1 MFEVLSIETL
11 IAFVTASVVLSLVP
25 GPDNLFVMSHS
36 ALKGWRIGFYTTLG
50 LCTGLIGHTV
60 LVAIGVSVIFQ
71 TSAIAFNGLKIVG
84 ACYLLYLAWLSVQN
98 KELNLGGTDR
108 DSTNRSYYFTG
119 VIMNLTNP
127 KVALFFLVFLPQ
139 FVNTSNDNVTIQIF
153 LLGLLFIL
161 SALCVFT
168 SIAYLASFLED
179 ILKKSK
185 TVNKNLNILAALVY
199 FALAINLFF
208 VPGRQ
213 NIFE

>member
-1 MFEVLSIETL
+1 MFEVLSIETI

-36 ALKGWRIGFYTTLG
+36 ALKGWRVGFYITLG

-71 TSAIAFNGLKIVG
+71 TSAIAFNGLKVIG

-98 KELNLGGTDR
+98 KELNLGGTDKN
-108 DSTNRSYYFTG
+108 STNRSYYFTG

-179 ILKKSK
+179 ILRKSK

-208 VPGRQ
+208 VTW
-213 NIFE
+213 

>member
-1 MFEVLSIETL
+1 MFEVLSIETI
-11 IAFVTASVVLSLVP
+11 IAFVAASVVLSLVP
-25 GPDNLFVMSHS
+25 GPDNIFVMSHS
-36 ALKGWRIGFYTTLG
+36 ALKGWRIGFYITLG

-60 LVAIGVSVIFQ
+60 LVSIGVSVIFQ
-71 TSAIAFNGLKIVG
+71 TSAIAFNGLKIIG
-84 ACYLLYLAWLSVQN
+84 ACYLLYLAWLSIQN
-98 KELNLGGTDR
+98 KELNLGGTDKN
-108 DSTNRSYYFTG
+108 STNRSYYFTG

-168 SIAYLASFLED
+168 SIAYLASFLEG

-185 TVNKNLNILAALVY
+185 AVNKNLNLLAALIY

-208 VPGRQ
+208 VTW
-213 NIFE
+213 

>member
-1 MFEVLSIETL
+1 MFEILSIETI

-36 ALKGWRIGFYTTLG
+36 ALKGWRIGFYITLG

-71 TSAIAFNGLKIVG
+71 TSAIAFTGLKIIG

-98 KELNLGGTDR
+98 KELNLGGTDKN
-108 DSTNRSYYFTG
+108 STNRSYYFTG

-139 FVNTSNDNVTIQIF
+139 FVNTSNNNVTIQIF

-168 SIAYLASFLED
+168 SIAYLASFLENF
-179 ILKKSK
+179 LKKSK
-185 TVNKNLNILAALVY
+185 TVNKNLNLLAALIY
-199 FALAINLFF
+199 FTLAINLFF
-208 VPGRQ
+208 VTW
-213 NIFE
+213 

>member
-1 MFEVLSIETL
+1 MFEILSTETI

-25 GPDNLFVMSHS
+25 GPDNIFVMSHS
-36 ALKGWRIGFYTTLG
+36 ALKGWKIGFYTTLG
-50 LCTGLIGHTV
+50 LCTGLIAHTV

-71 TSAIAFNGLKIVG
+71 TSAIAFNGLKIIG
-84 ACYLLYLAWLSVQN
+84 AFYLLYLAWLSVQN
-98 KELNLGGTDR
+98 KELNLGGTDK

-139 FVNTSNDNVTIQIF
+139 FVNTSNDNVSIQIS

-185 TVNKNLNILAALVY
+185 TVNKNLNILAALIY

-208 VPGRQ
+208 VSW
-213 NIFE
+213 

>member
-36 ALKGWRIGFYTTLG
+36 ALKGWRIGFYITLG

-98 KELNLGGTDR
+98 KELNLGGTDKN
-108 DSTNRSYYFTG
+108 STNRSYYFTG

-208 VPGRQ
+208 VTW
-213 NIFE
+213 

>member
-185 TVNKNLNILAALVY
+185 TVNKNLNILAALIY

-208 VPGRQ
+208 VTW
-213 NIFE
+213 

>member
-1 MFEVLSIETL
+1 MFEVLSTETI
-11 IAFVTASVVLSLVP
+11 IAFVTASVILSLVP

-71 TSAIAFNGLKIVG
+71 TSAIAFNGLKVIG
-84 ACYLLYLAWLSVQN
+84 AIYLLYLAWLSLQN
-98 KELNLGGTDR
+98 KELNLGGTDKA
-108 DSTNRSYYFTG
+108 STNRSYYFTG
-119 VIMNLTNP
+119 VVMNLTNP

-139 FVNTSNDNVTIQIF
+139 FVNTINENVTIQIF

-168 SIAYLASFLED
+168 SIAYLSSFLENF
-179 ILKKSK
+179 LKKSK
-185 TVNKNLNILAALVY
+185 TVNKNLNILAALIY
-199 FALAINLFF
+199 FTLAVNLFF
-208 VPGRQ
+208 VTW
-213 NIFE
+213 

>member
-1 MFEVLSIETL
+1 MFEILSTET
-11 IAFVTASVVLSLVP
+11 IITFVTASVVLSLVP
-25 GPDNLFVMSHS
+25 GPDNIFVMSHS
-36 ALKGWRIGFYTTLG
+36 ALKGWRIGFYITLG

-60 LVAIGVSVIFQ
+60 LIAIGVSVIFQ
-71 TSAIAFNGLKIVG
+71 TSAIAFNGLKIIG
-84 ACYLLYLAWLSVQN
+84 AFYLLYLAWLSVQN
-98 KELNLGGTDR
+98 KELNLGGTDK

-139 FVNTSNDNVTIQIF
+139 FVNTSNDNVSIQIF

-179 ILKKSK
+179 VLKKSK
-185 TVNKNLNILAALVY
+185 TVNKNLNILAALIY

-208 VPGRQ
+208 V
-213 NIFE
+213 NF

>member
-1 MFEVLSIETL
+1 MFEILSTETI

-25 GPDNLFVMSHS
+25 GPDNIFVMSHS
-36 ALKGWRIGFYTTLG
+36 ALKGWKIGFYTTLG
-50 LCTGLIGHTV
+50 LCTGLIAHTV
-60 LVAIGVSVIFQ
+60 LVAIGVSVILQ
-71 TSAIAFNGLKIVG
+71 TSAIAFNGLKIIG
-84 ACYLLYLAWLSVQN
+84 AFYLLYLAWLSVQN
-98 KELNLGGTDR
+98 KELNLGGTDK

-139 FVNTSNDNVTIQIF
+139 FVNTSIDNVSIQIS

-185 TVNKNLNILAALVY
+185 TVNKNLNILAALIY
-199 FALAINLFF
+199 IALAINLFF
-208 VPGRQ
+208 VT
-213 NIFE
+213 F

>member
-1 MFEVLSIETL
+1 MFEILSTET
-11 IAFVTASVVLSLVP
+11 IITFVTASVVLSLVP
-25 GPDNLFVMSHS
+25 GPDNIFVMSHS

-71 TSAIAFNGLKIVG
+71 TSAIAFNGLKIIG
-84 ACYLLYLAWLSVQN
+84 AFYLLYLAWLSVQN
-98 KELNLGGTDR
+98 KELNLGGTDK

-139 FVNTSNDNVTIQIF
+139 FVNTSNDNVSIQIS

-185 TVNKNLNILAALVY
+185 TVNKNLNILAALIY

-208 VPGRQ
+208 VT
-213 NIFE
+213 F

>member
-1 MFEVLSIETL
+1 MFEILSTETI

-25 GPDNLFVMSHS
+25 GPDNIFVMSHS
-36 ALKGWRIGFYTTLG
+36 ALKGWKIGFYTTLG
-50 LCTGLIGHTV
+50 LCTGLIAHTV

-71 TSAIAFNGLKIVG
+71 TSAIAFNGLKIIG
-84 ACYLLYLAWLSVQN
+84 AFYLLYLAWLSVQN
-98 KELNLGGTDR
+98 KELNLGGTDK

-139 FVNTSNDNVTIQIF
+139 FVNTSNDNVSIQIF

-185 TVNKNLNILAALVY
+185 TVNKNLNILAALIY

-208 VPGRQ
+208 V
-213 NIFE
+213 NF

>member
-1 MFEVLSIETL
+1 MFEILSIETI

-36 ALKGWRIGFYTTLG
+36 ALKGWRIGFYITLG

-71 TSAIAFNGLKIVG
+71 TSAIAFNGLKIIG

-98 KELNLGGTDR
+98 KELNLGGTDKN
-108 DSTNRSYYFTG
+108 STNRSYYFTG

-185 TVNKNLNILAALVY
+185 KVNKNLNLLAALIY
-199 FALAINLFF
+199 FTLAINLFF
-208 VPGRQ
+208 VTW
-213 NIFE
+213 

>member
-1 MFEVLSIETL
+1 MFEVLSIETI

-36 ALKGWRIGFYTTLG
+36 ALKGWRVGFYITLG

-60 LVAIGVSVIFQ
+60 LVAIGVSVIFR

-139 FVNTSNDNVTIQIF
+139 FVNTGNDNVTIQIF

-208 VPGRQ
+208 VTW
-213 NIFE
+213 

>member
-1 MFEVLSIETL
+1 MFEILSTET
-11 IAFVTASVVLSLVP
+11 IITFVTASVVLSLVP
-25 GPDNLFVMSHS
+25 GPDNIFVMSHS

-71 TSAIAFNGLKIVG
+71 TSAIAFNGLKIIG
-84 ACYLLYLAWLSVQN
+84 AFYLLYLAWLSVQN
-98 KELNLGGTDR
+98 KELNLGGTDK
-108 DSTNRSYYFTG
+108 DSTNRSYYLTG

-139 FVNTSNDNVTIQIF
+139 FVNTSNDNVSIQIF

-179 ILKKSK
+179 VLKKSK
-185 TVNKNLNILAALVY
+185 TVNKNLNILAALIY

-208 VPGRQ
+208 VT
-213 NIFE
+213 F

>member
-1 MFEVLSIETL
+1 MFEILSTET
-11 IAFVTASVVLSLVP
+11 IITFVAASVVLSLVP
-25 GPDNLFVMSHS
+25 GPDNIFVMSHS

-71 TSAIAFNGLKIVG
+71 TSAIAFNGLKIIG
-84 ACYLLYLAWLSVQN
+84 AFYLLYLALLSVQN
-98 KELNLGGTDR
+98 KELNLGGTDK

-119 VIMNLTNP
+119 VVMNLTNP

-139 FVNTSNDNVTIQIF
+139 FVNSSNDNVSIQIF

-179 ILKKSK
+179 VLKKSK
-185 TVNKNLNILAALVY
+185 TVNKNLNILAALIY

-208 VPGRQ
+208 V
-213 NIFE
+213 NF

>member
-1 MFEVLSIETL
+1 MFEILSTETI

-25 GPDNLFVMSHS
+25 GPDNIFVMSHS
-36 ALKGWRIGFYTTLG
+36 ALKGWKIGFYTTLG
-50 LCTGLIGHTV
+50 LCTGLIAHTV

-71 TSAIAFNGLKIVG
+71 TSAIAFNGLKIIG
-84 ACYLLYLAWLSVQN
+84 AFYLLYLAWLSVQN
-98 KELNLGGTDR
+98 KELNLGGTDK

-139 FVNTSNDNVTIQIF
+139 FVNTSNDNVSIQIF

-185 TVNKNLNILAALVY
+185 TVNKNLNILAALIY

-208 VPGRQ
+208 VT
-213 NIFE
+213 F

>member
-1 MFEVLSIETL
+1 MFEVLSIETI
-11 IAFVTASVVLSLVP
+11 IAFVAASVVLSLVP
-25 GPDNLFVMSHS
+25 GPDNIFVMSHS
-36 ALKGWRIGFYTTLG
+36 ALKGWRIGFYITLG

-60 LVAIGVSVIFQ
+60 LVSIGVSVIFQ
-71 TSAIAFNGLKIVG
+71 TSAIAFNGLKIIG
-84 ACYLLYLAWLSVQN
+84 ACYLLYLAWLSIQN
-98 KELNLGGTDR
+98 KELNLGGTDKN
-108 DSTNRSYYFTG
+108 STNRSYYFTG

-185 TVNKNLNILAALVY
+185 TVNRNLNLLAALIY

-208 VPGRQ
+208 VTW
-213 NIFE
+213 

>member
-1 MFEVLSIETL
+1 MFEILSTETI

-25 GPDNLFVMSHS
+25 GPDNIFVMSNS
-36 ALKGWRIGFYTTLG
+36 ALKGWRIGFFTTLG

-60 LVAIGVSVIFQ
+60 LIAIGVSVIFQ
-71 TSAIAFNGLKIVG
+71 TSAIAFNGLKIIG
-84 ACYLLYLAWLSVQN
+84 AFYLLYLAWLSVQN
-98 KELNLGGTDR
+98 KELNLGGTDK

-119 VIMNLTNP
+119 VVMNLTNP

-139 FVNTSNDNVTIQIF
+139 FVNSSNDNVSIQIF

-185 TVNKNLNILAALVY
+185 TVNKNLNILAALIY

-208 VPGRQ
+208 V
-213 NIFE
+213 NF

>member
-1 MFEVLSIETL
+1 MFEILSTETI

-25 GPDNLFVMSHS
+25 GPDNIFVMSHS
-36 ALKGWRIGFYTTLG
+36 ALKGWKIGFYTTLG
-50 LCTGLIGHTV
+50 LCTGLIAHTV

-71 TSAIAFNGLKIVG
+71 TSAIAFNGLKIIGVF
-84 ACYLLYLAWLSVQN
+84 YLLYLAWLSVQN
-98 KELNLGGTDR
+98 KELNLGGTDK

-139 FVNTSNDNVTIQIF
+139 FVNTSNDNVSIQIS

-185 TVNKNLNILAALVY
+185 TVNKNLNILAALIY

-208 VPGRQ
+208 VT
-213 NIFE
+213 F

>member
-1 MFEVLSIETL
+1 MFEILSTETI

-25 GPDNLFVMSHS
+25 GPDNIFVMSHS

-71 TSAIAFNGLKIVG
+71 TSAIAFNGLKIIG
-84 ACYLLYLAWLSVQN
+84 AFYLLYLAWLSVQN
-98 KELNLGGTDR
+98 KELNLGGTDK
-108 DSTNRSYYFTG
+108 DSTNRSYYLTG

-139 FVNTSNDNVTIQIF
+139 FVNTSNNNITLQIF

-185 TVNKNLNILAALVY
+185 TVNKNLNILAALIY

-208 VPGRQ
+208 VT
-213 NIFE
+213 F

>member
-1 MFEVLSIETL
+1 MFEILSTET
-11 IAFVTASVVLSLVP
+11 IITFVTASVVLSLVP
-25 GPDNLFVMSHS
+25 GPDNIFVMSHS

-71 TSAIAFNGLKIVG
+71 TSAIAFNGLKIIG
-84 ACYLLYLAWLSVQN
+84 AFYLLYLAWLSVQN
-98 KELNLGGTDR
+98 KELNLGGTDK
-108 DSTNRSYYFTG
+108 DSTNRSYYLTG

-139 FVNTSNDNVTIQIF
+139 FVNTSNDNVSIQIF

-179 ILKKSK
+179 ILKQSK
-185 TVNKNLNILAALVY
+185 TVNKNLNILAALIY

-208 VPGRQ
+208 VT
-213 NIFE
+213 F

>member
-1 MFEVLSIETL
+1 MFEILSTETI

-25 GPDNLFVMSHS
+25 GPDNIFVMSHS

-71 TSAIAFNGLKIVG
+71 TSAIAFNGLKIIG
-84 ACYLLYLAWLSVQN
+84 AFYLLYLAWLSVQN
-98 KELNLGGTDR
+98 KELNLGGTDK
-108 DSTNRSYYFTG
+108 DSTNRSYYLTG

-139 FVNTSNDNVTIQIF
+139 FVNTSNDNVSIQIC

-179 ILKKSK
+179 ILKQSK
-185 TVNKNLNILAALVY
+185 TVNKNLNILAALIY

-208 VPGRQ
+208 V
-213 NIFE
+213 NF

>member
-1 MFEVLSIETL
+1 MFEILSTETI

-25 GPDNLFVMSHS
+25 GPDNIFVMSHS

-50 LCTGLIGHTV
+50 LCTGLIGHTI

-71 TSAIAFNGLKIVG
+71 TSAIAFNGLKIIG
-84 ACYLLYLAWLSVQN
+84 AFYLLYLAWLSVQN
-98 KELNLGGTDR
+98 KELNLGGTDK
-108 DSTNRSYYFTG
+108 DSTNRSYYLTG

-139 FVNTSNDNVTIQIF
+139 FVNTSNENVSIQIF

-185 TVNKNLNILAALVY
+185 TVNKNLNILAALIY

-208 VPGRQ
+208 VT
-213 NIFE
+213 F

>member
-1 MFEVLSIETL
+1 MFEVLSTETI
-11 IAFVTASVVLSLVP
+11 IAFVTASVILSLVP

-71 TSAIAFNGLKIVG
+71 TSAIAFNGLKVIG
-84 ACYLLYLAWLSVQN
+84 AIYLLYLAWLSLQN
-98 KELNLGGTDR
+98 KELNLGGTDKN
-108 DSTNRSYYFTG
+108 STNRSYYFTG

-139 FVNTSNDNVTIQIF
+139 FVNTSNNNVTIQIF

-185 TVNKNLNILAALVY
+185 RVNKNLNLLAALIY

-208 VPGRQ
+208 VTW
-213 NIFE
+213 